1 MSYSFL
7 KSGGKHWNYF
17 TYLKMLPL
25 FYPNKKEYQYK
36 YQYNLETMA
45 CDLPIVLK
53 FLLGTYWTNTGLYY
67 TAINSIKLMHNN
79 FFLVQ
84 FPGNRN
90 FHQFLMFFV
99 IMKIMACVIFIF
111 AHVNTN
117 YGGIWRQKKFHF
129 GLQDPRKVY
138 AEAILHL

>member
-7 KSGGKHWNYF
+7 KSGETHWNYF

-36 YQYNLETMA
+36 YQYNLETMI

-53 FLLGTYWTNTGLYY
+53 FLLGIFWTIAVLYY
-67 TAINSIKLMHNN
+67 TTSTSIILMHNN

-84 FPGNRN
+84 VLGNRN

-99 IMKIMACVIFIF
+99 IMKIITCVILIF

-117 YGGIWRQKKFHF
+117 YGGIWRQRKFRF
-129 GLQDPRKVY
+129 GLEDLRRVY
-138 AEAILHL
+138 TEAILHL